1 MSEIKKQKKVRN
13 NGLNPMLIGEGDI
26 IPPGAEK
33 LSIEDLSFLVG
44 EGQKLTAKLVK
55 LLSQFA
61 FDYYDTFIQTY
72 ALSQIIAY
80 LFEVAKAK
88 GLDAKAMQDMV
99 MPIFQADAK
108 EMVDGILKEM
118 GRK

>member
-1 MSEIKKQKKVRN
+1 MCKIKKQKKVRN

-33 LSIEDLSFLVG
+33 LPIEDLSFLVG
-44 EGQKLTAKLVK
+44 EGQKLTVELVK
-55 LLSQFA
+55 LLSPHGYN
-61 FDYYDTFIQTY
+61 YYGTFVQTF
-72 ALSQIIAY
+72 ALSQAFACLI
-80 LFEVAKAK
+80 EVAKAK
-88 GLDAKAMQDMV
+88 GLDAKAVQDMV

>member
-1 MSEIKKQKKVRN
+1 MCKIKKQKKVRN
-13 NGLNPMLIGEGDI
+13 NGLNPMVLRKGAI

-33 LSIEDLSFLVG
+33 LPIEDLSFLVG
-44 EGQKLTAKLVK
+44 EGQKLTAKLVE
-55 LLSQFA
+55 LLSSFA
-61 FDYYDTFIQTY
+61 FDYYGTFIQTY
-72 ALSQIIAY
+72 ALSQTIAY